1 MSLVLSGDHTVTL
14 TVGGNEIVI
23 SRNGDYS
30 QVFDRDS
37 IASVCDIH
45 EIFETNKGRYQRKT
59 IEGIGNVSGV
69 DYKHYYDDRC
79 NCILCWIHKKKIT
92 PFSLPTNDAKI
103 ECVADQLREMRL
115 HRHMPFSHFRVLVDN
130 ILPSG
135 SVIAKSELMKE
146 LYNNIWFRIFDSAP
160 LKKPIHLMSFL
171 DDSGSG
177 TADDTST
184 MILVRR
190 MQKEENERF
199 EIEQQRFHLYKHI
212 KAGTIRDRH
221 TRLIERA
228 LTGPV
233 LVLSELDTVDT
244 AQLSTLRRIK
254 ERFTTMNAFFKQ
266 KFRCEY
272 VLRDNEVDNELL
284 TEIERLESN
293 STYHYLDANCV
304 RDVTELYTV
313 VYDQLQSYVDE
324 PTRLLF
330 EKFINDQV
338 SPMDQEYAKELCNYK
353 FEYYRQITMSILG
366 AAGRSSFHKTLR
378 DTLDVI
384 DDEYSLALAI
394 QHSNLKPPRA
404 KIIYLK
410 EYREQSGA
418 NEDAGIQ
425 ILERLRRTRNKKQF
439 KRKWYSADD
448 FEDVEITE
456 ERELSD
462 TDLWLKEKKSL
473 DVKDQNIVTGIFR
486 LLPPADKKWM
496 LAYDLFKKLGK
507 KRDKLDEFALRMVK
521 DPESRNMPEF
531 RKVLGEQLDTK
542 MQLSS
547 DKITEKMQVVFEWL
561 DEDDKRQVIRKW
573 NRYKYEQMQGFM
585 LKNRIN
591 KNFNDDKWYVKFLN
605 EFRGRFANKS
615 DQKKKYNEKGGYR
628 EQKKMEV
635 WFNNMSERN
644 KGKWNEWWKKT
655 EKKILPKFNVD
666 KASKILKENG
676 RVQEVEKFKEQLSSE
691 FKFDLS
697 IRLDTQ
703 YEAFKSFSGV
713 RGGTLTKFLL
723 ENLPPQDKE
732 KFKET
737 LNEYTKNSNEIQKS
751 MGHNTGVLE
760 RNQNQF
766 NEEQKAKFQAAVS
779 RDNGYL
785 KQCKNT
791 FETKKMKFKNYV
803 FNRLI
808 ERKFT
813 DMFIKSQMTYAG
825 ADFWS
830 TRNRYKDN
838 LLIPGTRIFALDV
851 SELLSNW
858 NNTTFKVGNVSDRGV
873 NAFLMSFLSTND
885 FKNYQQFK
893 HILAEY
899 NRCGRDL
906 LENLSIIEKMILKVI
921 GDDTGETVLG
931 DVERMNSIAISEFA
945 LEINPD
951 YRINVEEKYDN
962 DDNDMEGS
970 NIKSMSKLG
979 VEFDTDYTFFQL
991 TPEVKNRMNSIRT
1004 LINNYTLDSEIKILF
1019 EETTNKYETCLS
1031 MFHHERDYLKLMTLP
1046 KVEVFD
1052 EDNMAKAWV
1061 VSKRGKLVTIDIE
1074 KTVKVEEEIT
1084 HKSTIY
1090 RVSKDVTTVERRI
1103 LHMDLCF
1110 PIMQDFEWLRLQID
1124 LEKYNEAT
1132 DESQEI
1138 REMERIERQKQ
1149 EIARSIEFMDSL
1161 DESQEREEVAE
1172 VERIE
1177 RVRNDTVAQD
1187 LLFEEWAME
1196 LKSADNG
1203 GQYIT
1208 NKKKHCENNPHEAD
1222 MFIAARRRWVLRI
1235 QKRYTRASS
1244 RPSNVQM
1251 KFTLTSALQNK
1262 LRSYDAIRTSNLET
1276 AFYRRLMFFLDD
1288 DGITEHLYA
1297 FVNDKIELNEKLEE
1311 LKRMKSDFDN
1321 AIIRY
1326 DEVLRRKGRT
1336 IRQKQID
1343 KRTRI
1348 QLEFEKI
1355 EKQLKDENF
1364 GGLQDASPE
1373 LLSYYRFAMPNE
1385 METILYT
1392 PQGAYSETE
1401 WVADVERS
1409 YQPLDSY
1416 IWGQLKDHVTKRDRK
1431 VPNGTRTRTVTESD
1445 FDQMFVIVKNKQRYL
1460 PTVKEVLL
1468 FEVDK
1473 IEPPIKDLSTLVNPI
1488 RLAWGPG
1495 SWFDIDLSCDLM
1507 RHTGLSLSTRRRIQE
1522 QLEKQIIIEKAAY
1535 ETAFPKIP
1543 KNKEWNKTVTK
1554 YALDSVTRQL
1564 TREQAGKEIC
1574 DAFDTFKESRANLG
1588 TPDDWKSD
1596 EEKYKIRTY
1605 EWIEDKWSKKIKNW
1619 KDDGKNIRLLD
1630 DIIDRTTGIEVTPT
1644 HMRLHH
1650 FYLESLEQRRK
1661 ITLVPFFIVSLY
1673 AKRDGEIVRLNVR
1686 NRAHKKFQPN
1696 LNKYANLQKHT
1707 KDYSDEDYKGYKHS
1721 LCLNLDEF
1729 TQLILKP
1736 SLARK
1741 VRLTRKVP
1749 FPILDKYHRLLH
1761 DNKKNTVKR
1770 LLIANKNAPVET
1782 KFSMPAIVDTIS
1794 DDPRNPFNG
1803 IIKTR
1808 DNVTD
1813 IYTTN
1818 LDPDKGDIQHIVVV
1832 VGRKKYILNKDG
1844 ALIATVDTEDKHLK
1858 HVLGHQLVT
1867 YNKNESG
1874 TFTVNKWTLEQTND
1888 LGIEYLV
1895 PEKTELVVT
1904 PYEGSLDYF
1913 GSVNGARHN
1922 FVSFGD
1928 STMHVWRYDGTGTLK
1943 IRKFPA
1949 NITFS
1954 NVERYVARLYNTRL
1968 KKTIN
1973 LISWK
1978 YDKHIYAH
1986 GNVIRVQ
1993 SATSSFQLLGHK
2005 KKVTCLDEEPGII
2018 VTGSEDKNLII
2029 WSSNE
2034 PQNIYNRSNV
2044 YYEKLYSYARDDSDS
2059 DEDIEKKQV
2068 ESESGFGYVES
2079 IKQYVCTIQITKN
2092 GRKQKM
2098 KLSIDAGSTAGA
2110 KQMECT
2116 YRQKSNKQNAR
2127 LVKIRLTASPHKHVL
2142 TGHTA
2147 RVTTV
2152 ICKTSVYS
2160 TSKDNTI
2167 RIWRSD
2173 GIATRVL
2180 TMGTLDLNPIIS
2192 KEQWDIKI
2200 AVTKSNIFYA
2210 YGPFIG
2216 AYDTQTNKRKVFG
2229 KDNVRLDYIEGFS
2242 SDEESEVDEEKEEPD
2257 EEPEK
2262 TELEQFRETLVYV
2275 NTIASD
2281 GWDDDY

>member
-1 MSLVLSGDHTVTL
+1 MSLVSSGDNTVTL
-14 TVGGNEIVI
+14 TVSGKELVI
-23 SRNGDYS
+23 PHNADYS
-30 QVFDRDS
+30 RVFDRDS
-37 IASVCDIH
+37 IASACDIH
-45 EIFETNKGRYQRKT
+45 EIFETNKDRYQRKT
-59 IEGIGNVSGV
+59 IGGIGNDSGF

-115 HRHMPFSHFRVLVDN
+115 HRYMPFSHFRVLVDT
-130 ILPSG
+130 ILPHG
-135 SVIAKSELMKE
+135 TVIAEPEVMKG

-160 LKKPIHLMSFL
+160 LKKPISLKSFL
-171 DDSGSG
+171 SDSGRG
-177 TADDTST
+177 TGDDTAT
-184 MILVRR
+184 MGLVRR

-199 EIEQQRFHLYKHI
+199 EIERERFQLYRHI
-212 KAGTIRDRH
+212 KAGTIRKRH
-221 TRLIERA
+221 TKLIQRV
-228 LTGPV
+228 LKGPAFE
-233 LVLSELDTVDT
+233 LSELDADDT
-244 AQLSTLRRIK
+244 AQPSTLQGVE
-254 ERFTTMNAFFKQ
+254 ERFTTLNAFFKQ

-272 VLRDNEVDNELL
+272 VLRDNEVDSELL
-284 TEIERLESN
+284 KEIVAEIERLESKY
-293 STYHYLDANCV
+293 TYHYLDTNCV
-304 RDVTELYTV
+304 IDLTDLYTG
-313 VYDQLQSYVDE
+313 VYVELRPYVDE
-324 PTRLLF
+324 STRLSF
-330 EKFINDQV
+330 EKFISDQV
-338 SPMDQEYAKELCNYK
+338 SRMDPEYAKELCNYK
-353 FEYYRQITMSILG
+353 FEYYRQITMSIGDGSNLPLQ
-366 AAGRSSFHKTLR
+366 KILR

-394 QHSNLKPPRA
+394 QHSNLKLRA
-404 KIIYLK
+404 KINYLEAYRDQSGDNK
-410 EYREQSGA
+410 DGTIDVLDSLREQ
-418 NEDAGIQ
+418 
-425 ILERLRRTRNKKQF
+425 RNKKQTT
-439 KRKWYSADD
+439 RIWRSADD
-448 FEDVEITE
+448 FEDVEVTK

-462 TDLWLKEKKSL
+462 TDLWLKEKTSL

-486 LLPPADKKWM
+486 LLPPDEKKWM

-507 KRDKLDEFALRMVK
+507 RRDKLDEFALRMVK

-531 RKVLGEQLDTK
+531 QKVLGEQLDTK

-573 NRYKYEQMQGFM
+573 NRYKYEQMQWFMKKNSIIINRTFNEDRWFKGF
-585 LKNRIN
+585 
-591 KNFNDDKWYVKFLN
+591 
-605 EFRGRFANKS
+605 GRSFANKS
-615 DQKKKYNEKGGYR
+615 DAQKKYNEKGGYR
-628 EQKKMEV
+628 DQKKMEI
-635 WFNNMSERN
+635 WYNNMKTYEG
-644 KGKWNEWWKKT
+644 KQGKWDKWWKEKEQKT
-655 EKKILPKFNVD
+655 LPQFKVD

-676 RVQEVEKFKEQLSSE
+676 REQEVEKFKEQLSTE

-713 RGGTLTKFLL
+713 EKRTLTKFLL

-737 LNEYTKNSNEIQKS
+737 LNEYTKDFNEIKKS
-751 MGHNTGVLE
+751 MDHNTGVLE
-760 RNQNQF
+760 RNQNRF

-813 DMFIKSQMTYAG
+813 DMFIKSQMTYTG
-825 ADFWS
+825 SDFWS

-858 NNTTFKVGNVSDRGV
+858 NNTTFKVGNVSDRRV

-885 FKNYQQFK
+885 FKNFQQFK
-893 HILAEY
+893 HVLAAY

-921 GDDTGETVLG
+921 GDDTGETVPG
-931 DVERMNSIAISEFA
+931 DVERMNSIAVSDFA

-962 DDNDMEGS
+962 DENDMGS

-979 VEFDTDYTFFQL
+979 VEFDTDYTFFQI
-991 TPEVKNRMNSIRT
+991 TPEVKNRMNSIRI
-1004 LINNYTLDSEIKILF
+1004 LIDNSTFDSEINILF
-1019 EETTNKYETCLS
+1019 EETKNKYETCLS

-1046 KVEVFD
+1046 KVKVFD
-1052 EDNMAKAWV
+1052 ENNLAKAWV
-1061 VSKRGKLVTIDIE
+1061 VSKRGNLVTIDIE

-1084 HKSTIY
+1084 QGPTSFKIT
-1090 RVSKDVTTVERRI
+1090 KDVTTMERRI

-1138 REMERIERQKQ
+1138 REMERIEQQKQ
-1149 EIARSIEFMDSL
+1149 EIARSIEFMDSF
-1161 DESQEREEVAE
+1161 DEIQEREDAAE

-1196 LKSADNG
+1196 LGSAANS

-1208 NKKKHCENNPHEAD
+1208 NKKRHCENNPHEAE
-1222 MFIAARRRWVLRI
+1222 MFIDARIRWVSRI
-1235 QKRYTRASS
+1235 NRRYTRTSD
-1244 RPSNVQM
+1244 RPSNVQE
-1251 KFTLTSALQNK
+1251 KFRKTGALLNN
-1262 LRSYDAIRTSNLET
+1262 LRSYDAIMKSNLET

-1288 DGITEHLYA
+1288 DGITEYLYA
-1297 FVNDKIELNEKLEE
+1297 FVNAKIELNEKLEE
-1311 LKRMKSDFDN
+1311 LDRMKRDFDN

-1326 DEVLRRKGRT
+1326 GEVLRRKGRN

-1348 QLEFEKI
+1348 RLEFEKI
-1355 EKQLKDENF
+1355 EKQLRDENYED
-1364 GGLQDASPE
+1364 LEAESPE
-1373 LLSYYRFAMPNE
+1373 LLSYYRFTMPNE

-1401 WVADVERS
+1401 WDMDVERS

-1416 IWGQLKDHVTKRDRK
+1416 IWGQLKDHVTDKERV
-1431 VPNGTRTRTVTESD
+1431 VPNGRRTQTVTESD
-1445 FDQMFVIVKNKQRYL
+1445 FDQLFVVVKKKTRHL

-1473 IEPPIKDLSTLVNPI
+1473 IKPPIKDLSTLVNPI

-1522 QLEKQIIIEKAAY
+1522 QLEEQIKIEKAAY
-1535 ETAFPKIP
+1535 KTAFPKNIS
-1543 KNKEWNKTVTK
+1543 NKEWNKTVTK

-1574 DAFDTFKESRANLG
+1574 DAFDTFKESRANLV

-1630 DIIDRTTGIEVTPT
+1630 DIIDRTTGIDVTPT

-1650 FYLESLEQRRK
+1650 FYLEGLEKRGK

-1673 AKRDGEIVRLNVR
+1673 AKRDGKIVRLNVR
-1686 NRAHKKFQPN
+1686 NRAHKKFQPT
-1696 LNKYANLQKHT
+1696 LDKYANLKKH
-1707 KDYSDEDYKGYKHS
+1707 KKYYSDEDYKGYKHS

-1736 SLARK
+1736 SLAKK

-1749 FPILDKYHRLLH
+1749 FPILNKYHRLLH
-1761 DNKKNTVKR
+1761 DIKKNTVKRLLIANKR

-1794 DDPRNPFNG
+1794 DDPKNPFNG

-1818 LDPDKGDIQHIVVV
+1818 LDPGQGDIQHIVVV

-1867 YNKNESG
+1867 YNKNESK
-1874 TFTVNKWTLEQTND
+1874 TFTVNKWTLEHITKAS
-1888 LGIEYLV
+1888 GVECLV
-1895 PEKTELVVT
+1895 PEETELVVT
-1904 PYEGSLDYF
+1904 PYKRSLDYF
-1913 GSVNGARHN
+1913 GSIRGAHHN

-1928 STMHVWRYDGTGTLK
+1928 STMHVWRYNDTGILK
-1943 IRKFPA
+1943 FYEAPMKNAI
-1949 NITFS
+1949 S
-1954 NVERYVARLYNTRL
+1954 NVERYVAGLYNVDVRL
-1968 KKTIN
+1968 N

-1978 YDKHIYAH
+1978 HNKLIYVD
-1986 GNVIRVQ
+1986 GEDISVQ
-1993 SATSSFQLLGHK
+1993 GATSSFKLRGHE

-2018 VTGSEDKNLII
+2018 VSGSEDKNLII
-2029 WSSNE
+2029 WTSNE
-2034 PQNIYNRSNV
+2034 PQTISKGTKI

-2068 ESESGFGYVES
+2068 LKESGFGYVKRIS
-2079 IKQYVCTIQITKN
+2079 QDVCTIQINKRN
-2092 GRKQKM
+2092 GRNQTKT
-2098 KLSIDAGSTAGA
+2098 LTIDAESTAGA

-2116 YRQKSNKQNAR
+2116 YKQNSR
-2127 LVKIRLTASPHKHVL
+2127 VVKIRLTASPHQHVL
-2142 TGHTA
+2142 SGHTA
-2147 RVTTV
+2147 RVTNV

-2160 TSKDNTI
+2160 TSEDNTI
-2167 RIWRSD
+2167 RIWQRD
-2173 GIATRVL
+2173 GRALRVL
-2180 TMGTLDLNPIIS
+2180 TMGTLDLNAIIS
-2192 KEQWDIKI
+2192 KDQLNLKI

-2262 TELEQFRETLVYV
+2262 TELDNLVVYV
-2275 NTIASD
+2275 RTMASD

>member
-23 SRNGDYS
+23 PHNDDYS

-45 EIFETNKGRYQRKT
+45 EKFEKSKSTYHQKAL
-59 IEGIGNVSGV
+59 ESIGNDPGFN
-69 DYKHYYDDRC
+69 YKHYYDDRC

-115 HRHMPFSHFRVLVDN
+115 HRHMPFSHFRDLVDT
-130 ILPSG
+130 ILPPG
-135 SVIAKSELMKE
+135 SVIAESELMKE

-177 TADDTST
+177 TADDTTT
-184 MILVRR
+184 MDLVRK
-190 MQKEENERF
+190 MQSEEDERF

-221 TRLIERA
+221 TKLIKSV
-228 LTGPV
+228 LKKGPAFE
-233 LVLSELDTVDT
+233 LSELNTVDT
-244 AQLSTLRRIK
+244 AQLSTLRGVE

-272 VLRDNEVDNELL
+272 VLRDNEVVNELL

-293 STYHYLDANCV
+293 STYHYLDTNCV

-366 AAGRSSFHKTLR
+366 AAGSSSFHKTLR

-425 ILERLRRTRNKKQF
+425 ILERLRRERNKKQF
-439 KRKWYSADD
+439 KRIWYSADD

-473 DVKDQNIVTGIFR
+473 DVKDQNMVTAIFR
-486 LLPPADKKWM
+486 LLPSDDKKWM
-496 LAYDLFKKLGK
+496 LAYELFKELGK
-507 KRDKLDEFALRMVK
+507 RKDKLDEFALRMVK

-531 RKVLGEQLDTK
+531 QKVLGEQLDTK

-547 DKITEKMQVVFEWL
+547 DKITEKMQVLFEWL
-561 DEDDKRQVIRKW
+561 DKDGKLQMIRKW
-573 NRYKYEQMQGFM
+573 NHYKYNEMRRFM
-585 LKNRIN
+585 DRYRIIR
-591 KNFNDDKWYVKFLN
+591 NFNDKKWYA
-605 EFRGRFANKS
+605 EFIAASEFTAKS
-615 DQKKKYNEKGGYR
+615 DAGKKYNEKGGYR

-635 WFNNMSERN
+635 WYNNMVSD
-644 KGKWNEWWKKT
+644 KQSKWDKRWK
-655 EKKILPKFNVD
+655 EIEQKKLPQFNVD
-666 KASKILKENG
+666 KASEILEENG
-676 RVQEVEKFKEQLSSE
+676 RVQEVENKLKEIKEQLSFE

-697 IRLDTQ
+697 IRLDVQ
-703 YEAFKSFSGV
+703 YDAFKSFSDV
-713 RGGTLTKFLL
+713 RKRTLTKFLL
-723 ENLPPQDKE
+723 KNLPPQYKD
-732 KFKET
+732 KFKEK
-737 LNEYTKNSNEIQKS
+737 LDEYTKKVTEITKTIKE
-751 MGHNTGVLE
+751 NNDVLNK
-760 RNQNQF
+760 NQLS
-766 NEEQKAKFQAAVS
+766 EEVKVNFQAAIS
-779 RDNGYL
+779 RANGYL
-785 KQCKNT
+785 KQCEYT

-803 FNRLI
+803 FSRLI
-808 ERKFT
+808 ERKLS
-813 DMFIKSQMTYAG
+813 DMFIKRQMYYTG

-838 LLIPGTRIFALDV
+838 LLIRGTRIFALNV

-858 NNTTFKVGNVSDRGV
+858 NNTTFKVGNVSDRRV

-885 FKNYQQFK
+885 FKNFQQFK
-893 HILAEY
+893 HVLAAY

-921 GDDTGETVLG
+921 GDDTGETVSG
-931 DVERMNSIAISEFA
+931 DVERMNSIAVSDFA

-951 YRINVEEKYDN
+951 YRINVEEKYDK
-962 DDNDMEGS
+962 DENDMEGS

-979 VEFDTDYTFFQL
+979 VEFDTDYTFFQI
-991 TPEVKNRMNSIRT
+991 TPEVKNRMNSIRI
-1004 LINNYTLDSEIKILF
+1004 LIDNSTLDSEINILF
-1019 EETTNKYETCLS
+1019 EETKNKYETCLS

-1052 EDNMAKAWV
+1052 EANMAKVWV
-1061 VSKRGKLVTIDIE
+1061 VSKRENLVTIDIE
-1074 KTVKVEEEIT
+1074 KTVQVNEEIT
-1084 HKSTIY
+1084 HNSTIY
-1090 RVSKDVTTVERRI
+1090 KITKDITTVERRT

-1149 EIARSIEFMDSL
+1149 EIARSIEFIDSL
-1161 DESQEREEVAE
+1161 DEIQEREDAAE

-1177 RVRNDTVAQD
+1177 RVRNDNVAQD

-1196 LKSADNG
+1196 LLSSENPG
-1203 GQYIT
+1203 MYIR
-1208 NKKKHCENNPHEAD
+1208 NKVTHCENNPHEAE
-1222 MFIAARRRWVLRI
+1222 MFIEARRRWTARI
-1235 QKRYTRASS
+1235 PNRSERDDEVQK
-1244 RPSNVQM
+1244 
-1251 KFTLTSALQNK
+1251 KFEETGKLQFR
-1262 LRSYDAIRTSNLET
+1262 LSSYDAIRKSNLET
-1276 AFYRRLMFFLDD
+1276 AFYRKLMFFLDD

-1297 FVNDKIELNEKLEE
+1297 FVNAKNDLEEKLDE
-1311 LKRMKSDFDN
+1311 LKRMKRDFDN
-1321 AIIRY
+1321 AITRY
-1326 DEVLRRKGRT
+1326 DEVLSQKGRT

-1348 QLEFEKI
+1348 QLEFKKI
-1355 EKQLKDENF
+1355 KNQLEDENF
-1364 GGLQDASPE
+1364 VDLGDESPE
-1373 LLSYYRFAMPNE
+1373 LLSYYRFAIPKE

-1392 PQGAYSETE
+1392 PQEAYSETE

-1409 YQPLDSY
+1409 YQSLDSY
-1416 IWGQLKDHVTKRDRK
+1416 IWEQLKDHVTEKERV
-1431 VPNGTRTRTVTESD
+1431 VPNGSKTKTVTERD
-1445 FDQMFVIVKNKQRYL
+1445 FDQLFVVVKNKKRYL
-1460 PTVKEVLL
+1460 PDV
-1468 FEVDK
+1468 EVDLLYEVEK
-1473 IEPPIKDLSTLVNPI
+1473 IKPPINDLSTLVNPI

-1507 RHTGLSLSTRRRIQE
+1507 RHTGLSLSTRKRIQK
-1522 QLEKQIIIEKAAY
+1522 QLEEQVEIEKKEY
-1535 ETAFPKIP
+1535 IQSRRKVDL
-1543 KNKEWNKTVTK
+1543 KNVTNN
-1554 YALDSVTRQL
+1554 ALYSIITQL
-1564 TREQAGKEIC
+1564 TREQAGPELCKAF
-1574 DAFDTFKESRANLG
+1574 DAFSTGAIQLEDLLKG
-1588 TPDDWKSD
+1588 T
-1596 EEKYKIRTY
+1596 KYKIEQY
-1605 EWIEDKWSKKIKNW
+1605 GSIEETWRKKLNSW

-1630 DIIDRTTGIEVTPT
+1630 DNMDRTTGIEVTPT

-1650 FYLESLEQRRK
+1650 FYLEGLEKRGQ

-1686 NRAHKKFQPN
+1686 NRAHKTFRHIK
-1696 LNKYANLQKHT
+1696 LDKYANLQRHT
-1707 KDYSDEDYKGYKHS
+1707 KSYSDEDYKGYKHS

-1761 DNKKNTVKR
+1761 DIKKDTVKR
-1770 LLIANKNAPVET
+1770 LLVENKKANNET
-1782 KFSMPAIVDTIS
+1782 QFSMPELVDTIS
-1794 DDPRNPFNG
+1794 DDPRSPFNG
-1803 IIKTR
+1803 IIRTR

-1818 LDPDKGDIQHIVVV
+1818 LDPDQGDIQHIVVV

-1867 YNKNESG
+1867 YNKNEEG
-1874 TFTVNKWTLEQTND
+1874 TITVNKWTLEQTND
-1888 LGIEYLV
+1888 LGVEYLV
-1895 PEKTELVVT
+1895 PEKTKIVDT
-1904 PYEGSLDYF
+1904 PYERSLDYF
-1913 GSVNGARHN
+1913 GSIRGARHN

-1928 STMHVWRYDGTGTLK
+1928 STMHVWRYDDTGTLK
-1943 IRKFPA
+1943 IGNVRMKNA
-1949 NITFS
+1949 IS
-1954 NVERYVARLYNTRL
+1954 NVERYVAGLYNVDVRL
-1968 KKTIN
+1968 N

-1978 YDKHIYAH
+1978 HDKLIYAV
-1986 GNVIRVQ
+1986 GKDIGVQ
-1993 SATSSFQLLGHK
+1993 DATSSFKLRGHE

-2018 VTGSEDKNLII
+2018 VSGSEDKNLII
-2029 WSSNE
+2029 WTSSE
-2034 PQNIYNRSNV
+2034 PQNISNKSKI

-2059 DEDIEKKQV
+2059 DEDIEKKRV
-2068 ESESGFGYVES
+2068 LKESGFGYVTK
-2079 IKQYVCTIQITKN
+2079 IKPRANVCTIQITKN
-2092 GRKQKM
+2092 GRKQK
-2098 KLSIDAGSTAGA
+2098 KTLTIEAGSTAGA
-2110 KQMECT
+2110 KQMVCT
-2116 YRQKSNKQNAR
+2116 YKQNAR
-2127 LVKIRLTASPHKHVL
+2127 VVRIRLTASPHKHVL
-2142 TGHTA
+2142 SGHTA
-2147 RVTTV
+2147 RVTNV
-2152 ICKTSVYS
+2152 ICKTSIYS
-2160 TSKDNTI
+2160 TSEDNTI

-2173 GIATRVL
+2173 GRATHVL
-2180 TMGTLDLNPIIS
+2180 TMGTLGLNPIIS
-2192 KEQWDIKI
+2192 KDQLDIKI

-2216 AYDTQTNKRKVFG
+2216 AYDTQTKRRKVFG
-2229 KDNVRLDYIEGFS
+2229 KDSVRLDYIEGWT
-2242 SDEESEVDEEKEEPD
+2242 SDEESEVDEEKEEPV
-2257 EEPEK
+2257 EGK
-2262 TELEQFRETLVYV
+2262 TELDQFREAVVYV
-2275 NTIASD
+2275 NTIAAD
-2281 GWDDDY
+2281 GWDDY